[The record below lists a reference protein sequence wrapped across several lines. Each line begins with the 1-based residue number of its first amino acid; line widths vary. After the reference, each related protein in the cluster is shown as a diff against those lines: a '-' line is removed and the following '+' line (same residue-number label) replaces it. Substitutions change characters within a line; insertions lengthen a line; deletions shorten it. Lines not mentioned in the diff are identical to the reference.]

1 VWVAAITYPPRR
13 ERASDYLPGS
23 DPRRGRRSHPRRGRR
38 AYRDLASSE
47 HYLRPA
53 RRCATVHALASW
65 YGTDPAVYVYDEH
78 AATYRVTD
86 RRTYRA
92 LTVLLAVAPIG
103 GRTYL
108 GMALRT
114 VAVTV
119 AAAIAVTALALPHLP
134 APTCYGDDGAPCL
147 TAVEYADVLD
157 RYDVLRS
164 ERDGGRFTEGS

>member
-1 VWVAAITYPPRR
+1 MATTYREAIRAAVAVHT
-13 ERASDYLPGS
+13 
-23 DPRRGRRSHPRRGRR
+23 

-53 RRCATVHALASW
+53 RQCATVHALASW

-134 APTCYGDDGAPCL
+134 APTCYGDDGEPCL
-147 TAVEYADVLD
+147 TAVEYADVLA
-157 RYDVLRS
+157 RYDALRS
-164 ERDGGRFTEGS
+164 ERSGGRFTEGS